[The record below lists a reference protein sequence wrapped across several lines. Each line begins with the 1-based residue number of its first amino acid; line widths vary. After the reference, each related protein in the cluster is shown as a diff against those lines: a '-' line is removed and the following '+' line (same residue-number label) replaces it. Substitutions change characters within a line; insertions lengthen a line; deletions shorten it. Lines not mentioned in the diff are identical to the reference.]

1 MEDDLVRSSRPRRRA
16 SEIAELLGGYRQSGQ
31 GQRKFCQQRG
41 IGLSTLQNYLRRER
55 VDEKSQE
62 LVEVEVVAGKRADAK
77 ARSLELIT
85 IRGKTGTGQIRTSS
99 ANTPAKVII
108 KFLSKKGDGSDNLS
122 ESSKASF
129 RRTLVV

>member
-31 GQRKFCQQRG
+31 GHREFCQQRG

-85 IRGKTGTGQIRTSS
+85 IKGKKR
-99 ANTPAKVII
+99 
-108 KFLSKKGDGSDNLS
+108 DGSYKLS
-122 ESSKASF
+122 ESSKTGLRWHWGYKPSSSRGGQSF
-129 RRTLVV
+129 LGRK

>member
-16 SEIAELLGGYRQSGQ
+16 SEIAELLGSYRQSGQ
-31 GQRKFCQQRG
+31 GQREFCQQRG

-55 VDEKSQE
+55 VGEKSQG

-85 IRGKTGTGQIRTSS
+85 INGYRISVGAGFEAGDLIRLVKTIEQIN
-99 ANTPAKVII
+99 AI
-108 KFLSKKGDGSDNLS
+108 
-122 ESSKASF
+122 
-129 RRTLVV
+129 RR